1 MGIYDAS
8 SSPVAWL
15 RCVIAGVAF
24 AAGATW
30 AAAPPVDVP
39 TLEVRAVAARAGIT
53 IDGTIQPLRQA
64 TVAAQ
69 VAGNVL
75 ALNVKAGDRVRTG
88 QPIARIDERDVQA
101 GVLRGAAAVAQADA
115 EARNA
120 RLQAERTRELRAQG
134 FVSQAAV
141 DTAETQLKAAQ
152 AGLQQAQAAKS
163 QAMLARGYASVNAP
177 FDAVVLATHVDAGDL
192 ASPGRAMATLYAPG
206 ALRAV
211 VQVSAS
217 QAELA
222 RAAQRVEVELPSGR
236 WVLPERRT
244 ELGATDAVSQT
255 VEWRLDLPATAL
267 PGLTPGQNV
276 RVRFSAAAS
285 LPRDAAPSVPQ
296 AAVLRRGEL
305 TAVYVVQDGAFVL
318 RAVRLGPDRGGEGVD
333 VLAGLRPGE
342 RVAADA
348 LRAGLAAARPAAAQ

>member
-1 MGIYDAS
+1 M
-8 SSPVAWL
+8 
-15 RCVIAGVAF
+15 F

-30 AAAPPVDVP
+30 AAAPPVEVP
-39 TLEVRAVAARAGIT
+39 TLEVRAVAARAGFT

-101 GVLRGAAAVAQADA
+101 GVVRGDAAVAQAEA

-120 RLQAERTRELRAQG
+120 RLQAERTRELRGQG

-177 FDAVVLATHVDAGDL
+177 FDGVVLATHVDAGDL
-192 ASPGRAMATLYAPG
+192 AAPGRAIATLYGPG

-255 VEWRLDLPATAL
+255 IEWRLDLPAAAL
-267 PGLTPGQNV
+267 PGLTPGQSV
-276 RVRFSAAAS
+276 RVRFSAATS
-285 LPRDAAPSVPQ
+285 LPRDAAPTVPH

-305 TAVYVVQDGAFVL
+305 TAVYLVQDGAFGL
-318 RAVRLGPDRGGEGVD
+318 RAVRLGVDRGGDGVD
-333 VLAGLRPGE
+333 VLAGLKPGD
-342 RVAADA
+342 RIAADA
-348 LRAGLAAARPAAAQ
+348 LRAGLAAARPAAAK